1 MWPALC
7 APAQAAGYD
16 PDMSKGVRRIRI
28 SNGESDESDNEA
40 PPAQAEAS
48 AAPPTNAAV
57 AQPAPKTEAQAEVL
71 APRRYGV
78 VMREVADGAAPAA
91 VTASPAPP
99 SSVAQASAEVPAA
112 DVLRRVFARD
122 HPGVAAMAGW
132 LEEEGVHT
140 AAQLGAVLA
149 GSAKGGAAA
158 LRELGFR
165 PEWAA
170 ATAAGFARAAAAAEK
185 AASNS

>member
-1 MWPALC
+1 MATC
-7 APAQAAGYD
+7 APSQVAGYD
-16 PDMSKGVRRIRI
+16 PDMSKGVRRIRM
-28 SNGESDESDNEA
+28 NVGDSDDSDNEA

-48 AAPPTNAAV
+48 AAAPPNAAS
-57 AQPAPKTEAQAEVL
+57 AKPAPGPEAQAEAP

-91 VTASPAPP
+91 ATASHAQPSPAP
-99 SSVAQASAEVPAA
+99 QASAEVPAA
-112 DVLRRVFARD
+112 EVLRRVFARD

-149 GSAKGGAAA
+149 GSVGAKGGAAA
-158 LRELGFR
+158 LRDIGFC
-165 PEWAA
+165 PEWAT

-185 AASNS
+185 AANS

>member
-1 MWPALC
+1 
-7 APAQAAGYD
+7 
-16 PDMSKGVRRIRI
+16 MSKGVRRLNI
-28 SNGESDESDNEA
+28 SVGDSDDSDNEA
-40 PPAQAEAS
+40 PPAHADANAAPLTDAATANKPAPEPETQAEA
-48 AAPPTNAAV
+48 P
-57 AQPAPKTEAQAEVL
+57 

-78 VMREVADGAAPAA
+78 VMREVADGAVPVAA
-91 VTASPAPP
+91 TASPAP
-99 SSVAQASAEVPAA
+99 SSPAVGAEASAAE
-112 DVLRRVFARD
+112 VLRRVFARD

-149 GSAKGGAAA
+149 GAGARGGAAA

-165 PEWAA
+165 PDWAT